1 MPLIVVLALL
11 VVPIA
16 EIYVIVQ
23 VGQEIGAGW
32 TILLL
37 IADAVLGAWLIR
49 REGRRAWLAL
59 RQKVNEGGLPA
70 KELADGAL
78 ILIGGTL
85 LLTPG
90 FLTDILGFFLVLP
103 FTRPIARRGLVAFAK
118 RYFVV
123 AAGPGVAGMGPFAGM
138 QPPGTR
144 SPGSP
149 PPGPQQPPR
158 AGRGDVIQGEVV
170 DDD

>member
-37 IADAVLGAWLIR
+37 IADAVLGSWLIR

-103 FTRPIARRGLVAFAK
+103 LTRPLARRGLVAFAR

-123 AAGPGVAGMGPFAGM
+123 VGGPGVAGMGMPPY
-138 QPPGTR
+138 PPGMR
-144 SPGSP
+144 
-149 PPGPQQPPR
+149 PPGHTGPG
-158 AGRGDVIQGEVV
+158 GRQNYGSGDVIPGEVV
-170 DDD
+170 DDPE

>member
-16 EIYVIVQ
+16 EIYLIVQ

-37 IADAVLGAWLIR
+37 IADAVLGSWLIR

-90 FLTDILGFFLVLP
+90 FLTDILGFLLVLP
-103 FTRPIARRGLVAFAK
+103 FTRPLARGGLIAFAK

-123 AAGPGVAGMGPFAGM
+123 AGPGAAGMGLPPF
-138 QPPGTR
+138 PPGMR
-144 SPGSP
+144 
-149 PPGPQQPPR
+149 PPGQQGPPGGGPP
-158 AGRGDVIQGEVV
+158 AGGRGDVIQGEVV

>member
-11 VVPIA
+11 IVPIL

-23 VGQEIGAGW
+23 VGQAIGAGW

-37 IADAVLGAWLIR
+37 IADAVLGSWLIR
-49 REGRRAWLAL
+49 REGRKAWHAL
-59 RQKVNEGGLPA
+59 RQRVGEGGIPG

-78 ILIGGTL
+78 VAVGGTL
-85 LLTPG
+85 LLSPG

-103 FTRPIARRGLVAFAK
+103 VTRPLARRGLIAFAK
-118 RYFVV
+118 RYFTVV
-123 AAGPGVAGMGPFAGM
+123 AGPGPAGLVFPPDMR
-138 QPPGTR
+138 PPGR
-144 SPGSP
+144 SGPG
-149 PPGPQQPPR
+149 GKR
-158 AGRGDVIQGEVV
+158 RDVIEGEVV

>member
-1 MPLIVVLALL
+1 MAAMPLIVVLALL
-11 VVPIA
+11 IVPIA

-37 IADAVLGAWLIR
+37 IADALLGSWLIR

-59 RQKVNEGGLPA
+59 REKVNSGGLPA

-78 ILIGGTL
+78 ILVGGTL

-90 FLTDILGFFLVLP
+90 FLTDILGFFLILP
-103 FTRPIARRGLVAFAK
+103 FTRPLARRGLIAFAK
-118 RYFVV
+118 RFFVV
-123 AAGPGVAGMGPFAGM
+123 VGPGGSGAAGMGLPPY
-138 QPPGTR
+138 PPGMR
-144 SPGSP
+144 
-149 PPGPQQPPR
+149 PPGHSGPGGR
-158 AGRGDVIQGEVV
+158 RGDVVRGEVV

>member
-1 MPLIVVLALL
+1 MVGMPLIVVLALL

-32 TILLL
+32 TFLL
-37 IADAVLGAWLIR
+37 IIAGAVLGSWLVR

-59 RQKVNEGGLPA
+59 REKVNSGGLPA

-103 FTRPIARRGLVAFAK
+103 FTRPIARRGLIAFAR

-123 AAGPGVAGMGPFAGM
+123 AGPGSAGMGMPPY
-138 QPPGTR
+138 PPGMR
-144 SPGSP
+144 
-149 PPGPQQPPR
+149 PPGHSGP
-158 AGRGDVIQGEVV
+158 GGKRGKVIPGEVV

>member
-1 MPLIVVLALL
+1 MPVIVLLALI

-23 VGQEIGAGW
+23 VGQQIGAGW

-37 IADAVLGAWLIR
+37 IADAVLGSWLIR
-49 REGRRAWLAL
+49 REGRRAWRAL
-59 RQKVNEGGLPA
+59 REKVNSGGLPA

-85 LLTPG
+85 LLSPG

-103 FTRPIARRGLVAFAK
+103 ITRPLARRALVGFAK

-123 AAGPGVAGMGPFAGM
+123 AGPRAGGLGPFSGM
-138 QPPGTR
+138 QQPPGTR
-144 SPGSP
+144 
-149 PPGPQQPPR
+149 PPGHPGP
-158 AGRGDVIQGEVV
+158 GGKRGDVIQGEVV
-170 DDD
+170 DDE

>member
-1 MPLIVVLALL
+1 MPLIVVLALI

-16 EIYVIVQ
+16 ELYVIIQ
-23 VGQEIGAGW
+23 VGQEIGAAW

-37 IADAVLGAWLIR
+37 LADAFLGSWLIR
-49 REGRRAWLAL
+49 REGRRAFQAL
-59 RQKVNEGGLPA
+59 RAKVNEGGLPG

-103 FTRPIARRGLVAFAK
+103 FTRPLARRGLIGFAK

-123 AAGPGVAGMGPFAGM
+123 VGPPGAAGGMGPFSGM

-144 SPGSP
+144 
-149 PPGPQQPPR
+149 PPGPSGPGGR
-158 AGRGDVIQGEVV
+158 RGDVIQGEVV